1 MLQSSGFCP
10 ACDYTPVTT
19 QALGPMTI
27 NFTADASRGTFITN
41 FTFKAPLE
49 GTFNVHVPI
58 IRLTGSNTC
67 Q

>member
-1 MLQSSGFCP
+1 M
-10 ACDYTPVTT
+10 PVTT